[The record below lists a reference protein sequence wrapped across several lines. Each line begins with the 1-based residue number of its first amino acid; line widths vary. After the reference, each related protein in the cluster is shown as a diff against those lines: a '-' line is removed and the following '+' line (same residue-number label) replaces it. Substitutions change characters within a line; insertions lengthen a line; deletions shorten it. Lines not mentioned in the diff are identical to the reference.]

1 MPCSLLYFFQILL
14 LSISKSLFL
23 SLTICRT
30 WACASGVVGVKES
43 LILSILYILVLQLFT
58 CYLAPLPSTWA
69 IFWALF
75 MCILLY
81 FGYFYTFS
89 SFLIFFVGLKI
100 GNNKCPLFIMFTK
113 QNFIE
118 VLHSKEKV
126 YVQLVGWSTHP
137 KTLLLKFK
145 N

>member
-1 MPCSLLYFFQILL
+1 LFLALFLPNIAPFTLQITLSLSNYMSHVGAREWCRRGQGVANFVNLIHFGPSTFHL
-14 LSISKSLFL
+14 LS
-23 SLTICRT
+23 
-30 WACASGVVGVKES
+30 
-43 LILSILYILVLQLFT
+43 
-58 CYLAPLPSTWA
+58 WA

-75 MCILLY
+75 MCIPLY

-89 SFLIFFVGLKI
+89 SFLIFFVGSKI

-113 QNFIE
+113 QNFIK

-137 KTLLLKFK
+137 KNLLLKFK